1 MTIQNIGENC
11 TTAAV
16 RAWDMADIAGF
27 RITKN
32 SGFEPGAQ
40 GVALSK
46 LANHRKGN
54 LLVDCTFSEP
64 KTAEEFESS
73 LLGGPFGISL
83 LRHASRLT
91 FGADRAAPSE
101 KLNENLTRFY
111 RARGGLLGRGQS
123 CALVCVDPVFR
134 IPAKLKALARHE
146 DREFPIDQTGF
157 RKLLESMGDLLGFS
171 RFMRSAT
178 EFPLN
183 SFIFE
188 SFVNSQEH
196 GQSTTN
202 NVARQGVRALFME
215 KVVVSKTTKHDQ
227 LSEELRGYID
237 RSTEAAKDKLGLG
250 LVCVTIADQG
260 DGIQWTL
267 PPDAPGESPA
277 SRFERAFLPGV
288 TRKPQGEVKRGLG
301 LSHALSAAHRMRA
314 RIEIHSSGVRFLQDF
329 SLEEFPYPKL
339 DPRGI
344 TQDSSIDG
352 CGTTIS
358 IWVPEF
364 DDLDQPDLF
373 ERKNLLRVEPTPKNS
388 AA

>member
-1 MTIQNIGENC
+1 
-11 TTAAV
+11 
-16 RAWDMADIAGF
+16 
-27 RITKN
+27 
-32 SGFEPGAQ
+32 
-40 GVALSK
+40 
-46 LANHRKGN
+46 
-54 LLVDCTFSEP
+54 
-64 KTAEEFESS
+64 
-73 LLGGPFGISL
+73 
-83 LRHASRLT
+83 
-91 FGADRAAPSE
+91 
-101 KLNENLTRFY
+101 
-111 RARGGLLGRGQS
+111 
-123 CALVCVDPVFR
+123 
-134 IPAKLKALARHE
+134 
-146 DREFPIDQTGF
+146 
-157 RKLLESMGDLLGFS
+157 
-171 RFMRSAT
+171 
-178 EFPLN
+178 
-183 SFIFE
+183 
-188 SFVNSQEH
+188 
-196 GQSTTN
+196 
-202 NVARQGVRALFME
+202 
-215 KVVVSKTTKHDQ
+215 
-227 LSEELRGYID
+227 
-237 RSTEAAKDKLGLG
+237 
-250 LVCVTIADQG
+250 
-260 DGIQWTL
+260 L